1 MSQEQGPRHLLGVR
15 FTYSE
20 PSRMNGA
27 DDEARN
33 NLVGMFF
40 VNCEDLR
47 GPREISTIAGARMET
62 VLATLMQTVEEATV
76 AYNEANPLPEE
87 TPAEEQE
94 EEVDLQA

>member
-27 DDEARN
+27 DNEARN

-47 GPREISTIAGARMET
+47 GPREIALIAGARMEA
-62 VLATLMQTVEEATV
+62 VLTTLMQTVEGHGGSI
-76 AYNEANPLPEE
+76 NEAE
-87 TPAEEQE
+87 PA
-94 EEVDLQA
+94 ARGKACGGAGGGN

>member
-1 MSQEQGPRHLLGVR
+1 MPQEQGPRHLLGVR

-47 GPREISTIAGARMET
+47 GAREIALIAGARMET
-62 VLATLMQTVEEATV
+62 VLTTLLEAVEVATQQF
-76 AYNEANPLPEE
+76 NKQNPLPEE
-87 TPAEEQE
+87 KPAEAQE
-94 EEVDLQA
+94 EEIDLQA